1 MSLSRASSTARSF
14 EIDSFADV
22 VQIAADEHAS
32 STRTPRLVD
41 ASAGGDFSSLYAA
54 WFSGVVQWT
63 KAMGVRSCDNYDV
76 AQNVFV
82 VVHRRLPDCDRR
94 NIGGW
99 LYRITARQVRDY
111 RRQRWNQSFFKRQEP
126 VSRDIPSRDPTPAM
140 SLETREAHRVL
151 SSFLSRLSAPAR
163 SAFVLFELHGFTCE
177 EIAALQKVSTNTI
190 WARLRRARKT
200 VLPQLAEWSA
210 HACKGIA

>member
-22 VQIAADEHAS
+22 AQIAADEHAP
-32 STRTPRLVD
+32 STRAPMLAD
-41 ASAGGDFSSLYAA
+41 DGSGDDFSSLYAA
-54 WFSGVVQWT
+54 WFGGVLQWT
-63 KAMGVRSCDNYDV
+63 KALGVRSSDKYDV

-94 NIGGW
+94 NIAGW

-111 RRQRWNQSFFKRQEP
+111 RRQRWNQSFFKGHEP
-126 VSRDIPSRDPTPAM
+126 VSRDIPSHDPTPAM

-151 SSFLSRLSAPAR
+151 SSFLSELSAPTR
-163 SAFVLFELHGFTCE
+163 SAFVLFELYGFTCE
-177 EIAALQKVSTNTI
+177 EIAALHKVSTNTT

-200 VLPQLAEWSA
+200 VLPQLAAWSA
-210 HACKGIA
+210 HERNGTA

>member
-22 VQIAADEHAS
+22 AQIAADEHAL
-32 STRTPRLVD
+32 STGTPMLVND
-41 ASAGGDFSSLYAA
+41 GAGGDFSSLYAA
-54 WFSGVVQWT
+54 WFGGVVQWT
-63 KAMGVRSCDNYDV
+63 KALGVRSSDKYDV

-94 NIGGW
+94 NIAGW

-111 RRQRWNQSFFKRQEP
+111 RRQRWNRSFFKGHEP
-126 VSRDIPSRDPTPAM
+126 VSRDLPSQDPTPAM
-140 SLETREAHRVL
+140 SFETREAHEVL
-151 SSFLSRLSAPAR
+151 SNFLSGLSAPTRAT
-163 SAFVLFELHGFTCE
+163 FVLFELYGFTCE
-177 EIAALQKVSTNTI
+177 EIAALHKVSTNTI

-200 VLPQLAEWSA
+200 VSPQLAAFSA
-210 HACKGIA
+210 NERHGTA